1 MKRFFVAFLFFSLCS
16 LQAEVSFSPPPAIK
30 YRNESLAF
38 NPTVPKVNVITGEY
52 CERECDLVVAGAQPL
67 SIRRFYNHQGFKDQ
81 LMGHWR
87 INPESLMLFNFYRKN
102 PHPEFAGI
110 GDEEGQFTSCESF
123 ENYIF
128 RFCPEKNKSFTT
140 LPSPQSGQNHPL
152 NMSFTYTK
160 VKPDK
165 RQYYWNGHIQD
176 GSGRRRTYRTEIGVW
191 KYPINFAPVYQGR
204 VQEDRLPNGNVIK
217 YHYQDIA
224 DRQWK
229 GPRYKNLITYYLLI
243 KIEAF
248 SASGTPLGHITLDYD
263 RANYE
268 LFRHAG
274 GFYLG
279 DAHFTGTDGRRVTYH
294 QKMRKIQEWNP
305 RTDDEEYV
313 DVVLNHVEASWKP
326 AQSYRY
332 RQEED
337 VELHYERPYM
347 TTVCRHDGQPLL
359 HTVYDLQ
366 SKKVTAQ
373 NAPVGPGG
381 SMHPIARYT
390 YYPNHTCVFDGE
402 NNQTIFR
409 FDADK
414 RIVAIEKYD
423 GKRLALVQRNQWDER
438 TGNLLQH
445 TVEDGEGEIALKGT
459 YCYDVNQNL
468 IEERVGRGSDED
480 VIKRTYTD
488 DGFNLVKEVS
498 DREGKVTRF
507 TYLPD
512 TNLIESEIVYDHGA
526 IVKRTFHFYD
536 SSLNAV
542 CVKTLVDDGQ
552 TLDPDDLTG
561 VKIRKITEI
570 TPKRDFPCIGL
581 PLEVC
586 EKSLSDLG
594 HEILLKKV
602 RYAYH
607 PSGKVLREEHFDAT
621 GTLRYTLHK
630 EYDEQERCVAEVD
643 ALGQRTTFT
652 YDANFNLCAQTGP
665 LSQTTWI
672 YDKANR
678 PTQKNTSGLISQKK
692 YDRASRLQATIDPLG
707 NETRYQYDGLGRII
721 NVKYVDG
728 SEVHK
733 AYDTLSNVIKEVD
746 QNGHE
751 THKIFDFRGNPTCI
765 KHPDGSE
772 EHYTYYPNSG
782 TLQSYTDRSGTKTV
796 HTYDIFD
803 HLICQKTYSPE
814 GELLK
819 TTSATYSPFHK
830 LSETNAAGVT
840 TYFDYDYAGRKTA
853 ERTLDRQVL
862 YTYDALGR
870 LSSTQKGETR
880 YIQEYDLLD
889 RVIEKRTEDL
899 EGNIYFQEKYAF
911 DANGN
916 KTHVIT
922 CEGISETLYNAQN
935 QPIQITSPDG
945 HITTITYDL
954 SKCLTK
960 TTTNP
965 LGITTVEAYHPLY
978 NHLTHLTVKN
988 AQGEVIQEREHL
1000 YDPVGNRIE
1009 TKEHCFEGSLSK
1021 REISHTWEYGPCQRL
1036 LRLIEAGVKE
1046 TLYSYGSDGR
1056 LETTIKPDQTELR
1069 RTYDPLGRLHTLASS
1084 TGDIAFTYFYDLNDH
1099 IVEVKSLEGSTKRE
1113 YDPYGNCIAEH
1124 LANGLTQLN
1133 LYNSQGERIQ
1143 SNDAHY
1149 YYQGGYLAHV
1159 IYQGES
1165 YTYQE
1170 RNLSGKALCIST
1182 PKGELRFHYDPCLR
1196 VDAIL
1201 SPSYCSKT
1209 YDYDPCGNLL
1219 SYSFTDPLGTSVE
1232 TFAYDP
1238 LNQLIEEEAHCYA
1251 YDSLYNRVVKDS
1263 LGHTLNALS
1272 QTLSDGEITYDYD
1285 LNGNLI
1291 RAGEVYFAY
1300 DALDRLIQVQID
1312 GATYTYT
1319 YDPFNRRIS
1328 KQSRGKKVHYHW
1340 DDQHEV
1346 GSSEGERRIL
1356 GEGIGIAVFMIL
1368 DKQLYVPVHDHRGN
1382 IVTLLGGKGATY
1394 RYTAFG
1400 EESTEGRLSPWRFS
1414 SKRIDPETGY
1424 AYFGR
1429 RYYSPPLGKWIT
1441 PDPQGFEEGPNLYAY
1456 VHNAP
1461 LTHFDPYGLW
1471 MESVGRCFCRGLEW
1485 FGANLLPVP
1494 GLMDLVESV
1503 GRWGSGGE
1511 FRGPSRYRSNENQV
1525 ITLPGRTIQGKTF
1538 TYANGMLTTCGTA
1551 LEQTQ
1556 KVSDAYGGVQVDLL
1570 YNGTNGLM
1578 MDLFCCFGAKFG
1590 MTTAYNQMCAN
1601 YYINKLNEDPDHRF
1615 TSTVHSRGG
1624 IRLMAT
1630 GRLMTPEQRSHIDVI
1645 SYGSGTLIPNDYFG
1659 SAMNNLSRLDPIP
1672 MTNPLAYGISLMSD
1686 RFNVNFLT
1694 PTSYCPF
1701 KEHGLLG
1708 ETYGN
1713 QIEREGRRFKERYL
1727 DE

>member
-1 MKRFFVAFLFFSLCS
+1 MKRFIVILLLLSFCS
-16 LQAEVSFSPPPAIK
+16 IQAETEFSPPPAIK

-52 CERECDLVVAGAQPL
+52 CEKECDLVVAGAQPL

-110 GDEEGQFTSCESF
+110 GDEEGQFTSCEAF
-123 ENYIF
+123 ENYVF
-128 RFCPEKNKSFTT
+128 RFSPEKNKNFTS
-140 LPSPQSGQNHPL
+140 LPSPQSGRKHPL

-160 VKPDK
+160 VKPGK
-165 RQYYWNGHIQD
+165 HQYYWSGHIQD
-176 GSGRRRTYRTEIGVW
+176 GSGRRRTYRTEIGIW

-224 DRQWK
+224 DRKWK
-229 GPRYKNLITYYLLI
+229 GPRYKNLISYYLLI

-263 RANYE
+263 RPNHD
-268 LFRHAG
+268 LFMHAG

-279 DAHFTGTDGRRVTYH
+279 NAHFTGTDGREVIYH
-294 QKMRKIQEWNP
+294 QKMRTIQHWNP
-305 RTDDEEYV
+305 RTGDDEYV
-313 DVVLNHVEASWKP
+313 DVVLNQAKAPWKP

-337 VELHYERPYM
+337 VELHYETPYL
-347 TTVCRHDGQPLL
+347 TDVCRYDGHALL
-359 HTVYDLQ
+359 QTLYDLQ
-366 SKKVTAQ
+366 SKKVIAQ

-381 SMHPIARYT
+381 AMHPIARYSYHST
-390 YYPNHTCVFDGE
+390 HTSVFDGE

-409 FDADK
+409 FDPHK
-414 RIVAIEKYD
+414 RIIAIEKYD
-423 GKRLALVQRNQWDER
+423 RNDLALAERNQWEAW

-445 TVEDGEGEIALKGT
+445 TVEDGTGKIVLKHT
-459 YCYDVNQNL
+459 YRYDAHQNV

-480 VIKRTYTD
+480 VIYRTYTD
-488 DGFNLVKEVS
+488 DGFNLVKHVS
-498 DREGKVTRF
+498 DREGKTTAY

-512 TNLIESEIVYDHGA
+512 TDLPESELVYDQGVL
-526 IVKRTFHFYD
+526 VKRTFHFYD
-536 SSLNAV
+536 SSLNSV
-542 CVKTLVDDGQ
+542 CIKTIVDDGNS
-552 TLDPDDLTG
+552 LDSRDLSG
-561 VKIRKITEI
+561 VTTRKITEI

-581 PLEVC
+581 PEEVC
-586 EKSLSDLG
+586 EKSLDCLG
-594 HEILLKKV
+594 QEMLLKKT

-621 GTLRYTLHK
+621 GAHCYTLHK
-630 EYDEQERCVAEVD
+630 EYDQHERCCAEVD
-643 ALGQRTTFT
+643 ALGKRTTFV
-652 YDANFNLCAQTGP
+652 YDANFNLCTQKGP
-665 LSQTTWI
+665 LSQTTWV

-678 PTQKNTSGLISQKK
+678 PIQKNASGLISRNA
-692 YDRASRLQATIDPLG
+692 YDLASRLQMTIDPCG

-721 NVKYVDG
+721 TVTYGDG
-728 SEVHK
+728 SVIRK
-733 AYDTLSNVIKEVD
+733 AYDALGNVTKEVD

-751 THKIFDFRGNPTCI
+751 TRKTYDFRGKPTSI
-765 KHPDGSE
+765 LHPDGSE

-782 TLQSYTDRSGTKTV
+782 AVESYTDRSGTKTV

-803 HLICQKTYSPE
+803 HLILQEIYSPE

-830 LSETNAAGVT
+830 LSETSATGVT
-840 TYFDYDYAGRKTA
+840 TYFDYDYAGRKVA
-853 ERTLDRQVL
+853 ERTLDRQIL

-870 LSSTQKGETR
+870 LKSTQNGETLS
-880 YIQEYDLLD
+880 IQEYDVLG

-899 EGNIYFQEKYAF
+899 QGNIYFQENYAY

-922 CEGISETLYNAQN
+922 CAGVSETLYNARN
-935 QPIQITSPDG
+935 QPVQITSPDG
-945 HITTITYDL
+945 HITTIAYDYA
-954 SKCLTK
+954 KQFTK

-965 LGITTVEAYHPLY
+965 NGVTTIEVHHPIH

-988 AQGEVIQEREHL
+988 ASGQIIQRREHV

-1009 TKEHCFEGSLSK
+1009 TKEHLFEGTVPTCALTN
-1021 REISHTWEYGPCQRL
+1021 TWEYGPCKQL
-1036 LRLIEAGVKE
+1036 LRLVEAGTKE
-1046 TLYSYGSDGR
+1046 TRYFYGLDGR
-1056 LETTIKPDQTELR
+1056 LETTIKPDKAELR
-1069 RTYDPLGRLHTLASS
+1069 RTYDALGRLHTLSSS

-1099 IVEVKSLEGSTKRE
+1099 IVEVKSLEGSTRRE
-1113 YDPYGNCIAEH
+1113 YDLYGNCIAEH
-1124 LANGLTQLN
+1124 LANGLTHLN
-1133 LYNSQGERIQ
+1133 VYNPEGERIQ
-1143 SNDAHY
+1143 SHDAHY
-1149 YYQGGYLAHV
+1149 SYRGGRLAQIDYQGK
-1159 IYQGES
+1159 S
-1165 YTYQE
+1165 YIYQE
-1170 RNLSGKALCIST
+1170 RNLAGKALRIST
-1182 PKGELRFHYDPCLR
+1182 PKGELRFRYDPCLR
-1196 VDAIL
+1196 IDALL
-1201 SPSYCSKT
+1201 SPSYSSRA
-1209 YDYDPCGNLL
+1209 YQYDPCGNLL
-1219 SYSFTDPLGTSVE
+1219 SYNFTDSLGTSVE
-1232 TFAYDP
+1232 TYVYDP
-1238 LNQLIEEEAHCYA
+1238 LNQLIEEKTHCYA
-1251 YDSLYNRVVKDS
+1251 YDSLYNRIVKDS
-1263 LGHTLNALS
+1263 FEHTLNALS
-1272 QTLSDGEITYDYD
+1272 QTLSDGETAYDYD
-1285 LNGNLI
+1285 HNGNLI
-1291 RAGEVYFAY
+1291 RAGEVHFAY
-1300 DALDRLIQVQID
+1300 DTLDRLVQVKVD
-1312 GATYTYT
+1312 GTTYTYT

-1328 KQSRGKKVHYHW
+1328 KESRGKKVHYHW

-1346 GSSEGERRIL
+1346 GSTEGERRVL
-1356 GEGIGIAVFMIL
+1356 GEGMGIAAFMIL

-1382 IVTLLGGKGATY
+1382 VVTLLGGKGATY

-1424 AYFGR
+1424 VYFGR
-1429 RYYSPPLGKWIT
+1429 RYYSPPLGKWVS
-1441 PDPQGFEEGPNLYAY
+1441 PDPQGFEDGPNLYAY

-1471 MESVGRCFCRGLEW
+1471 MENVGRCFCLGLEW
-1485 FGANLLPVP
+1485 VGANLLPVP

-1503 GRWGSGGE
+1503 GRWGSGGD
-1511 FRGPSRYRSNENQV
+1511 FWGPSRYRTPENQILTIPGHV
-1525 ITLPGRTIQGKTF
+1525 IPGESLTF
-1538 TYANGMLTTCGTA
+1538 GNGMLTTCGEA
-1551 LEQTQ
+1551 LQQTQ
-1556 KVSDAYGGVQVDLL
+1556 QISDTYGGAQVDLL

-1578 MDLFCCFGAKFG
+1578 MDLLCCFGAKLG

-1601 YYINKLNEDPDHRF
+1601 YYINKLNEDPEHRF

-1659 SAMNNLSRLDPIP
+1659 SAVNNLSCMDPIP

-1694 PTSYCPF
+1694 PTSYCPL

-1708 ETYGN
+1708 STYLK
-1713 QIEREGRRFKERYL
+1713 QIKQDGEEWIQDHFYE
-1727 DE
+1727 